1 MTNRGF
7 PPIVNFVLDV
17 TQDECTLGVGE
28 VLLPERDH
36 IKDLAH
42 EVEISSFVTGGRL
55 CLIEFSDGDTDD
67 SDTDDSDSAGEDN
80 TENNVT
86 NHSNLGRVV
95 VVMDIE

>member
-36 IKDLAH
+36 IKDLAY
-42 EVEISSFVTGGRL
+42 EVEISRFVTGGRL
-55 CLIEFSDGDTDD
+55 CLNSISTDD
-67 SDTDDSDSAGEDN
+67 SDRMTAIVLVRIIQR
-80 TENNVT
+80 T
-86 NHSNLGRVV
+86 
-95 VVMDIE
+95 M

>member
-55 CLIEFSDGDTDD
+55 CLIEFSDGDI
-67 SDTDDSDSAGEDN
+67 DDSDSTGEDN
-80 TENNVT
+80 TKKNVT
-86 NHSNLGRVV
+86 NYSNLGRVV